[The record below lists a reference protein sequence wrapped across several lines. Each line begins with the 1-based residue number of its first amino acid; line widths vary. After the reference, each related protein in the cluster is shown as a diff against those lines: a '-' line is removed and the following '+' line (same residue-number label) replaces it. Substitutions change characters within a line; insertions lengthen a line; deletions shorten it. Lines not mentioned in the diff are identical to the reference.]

1 MTKLRGKV
9 INRPST
15 TRLGNG
21 EKWGPEPKIS
31 VSESLCLTA
40 VQDTPAR
47 APANLLLTPS
57 QPGAWGCALCHLL
70 TPSTCQGKGR
80 PWRTRGISPRE
91 SELCRPV
98 ASAVR
103 ASALLFVPGPS
114 FPFAGDSLCQ
124 CVSAARRR
132 QASPVTSRRQRK
144 SKTEE
149 VGSPLPGKCGESFE
163 WVEEAGRQPRAVGG
177 TSSDARPACWEAGVR
192 VVTAS
197 RRPSG
202 QSPEPGQRPLL
213 PRGSRRRS

>member
-40 VQDTPAR
+40 VQDTPAH

-70 TPSTCQGKGR
+70 TPSACQGKGR

-91 SELCRPV
+91 SELCHPV

-114 FPFAGDSLCQ
+114 FPFVGDSLSV
-124 CVSAARRR
+124 CVSRTSAAGFSRHVTEAEEEQDRRGR
-132 QASPVTSRRQRK
+132 FSSPRK
-144 SKTEE
+144 MSGVVR
-149 VGSPLPGKCGESFE
+149 VGRK
-163 WVEEAGRQPRAVGG
+163 AGWQPRAVGG

-202 QSPEPGQRPLL
+202 QSPVPGQRPLL